1 MTGRAARTV
10 TAIATEQDTGE
21 AGAQLDISLRLI
33 AALESLDGAVR
44 GRGRDLIPWEDCHP
58 VDLFPLASSSA
69 VPLIDERW
77 QPRQGWTWQVLL
89 LTVTFGAGA
98 TSAVVYTTAD
108 ASGLIP
114 SNSRKS
120 FLPDT
125 ANMATWEPKGLLLG
139 PGSQLSWLSAGGGI
153 TVSGLAVEVR
163 THLLPLYL
171 M

>member
-1 MTGRAARTV
+1 MTT
-10 TAIATEQDTGE
+10 TAVEPD
-21 AGAQLDISLRLI
+21 AGGAGVDIGLRLI
-33 AALESLDGAVR
+33 ASVESLDGAVR
-44 GRGRDLIPWEDCHP
+44 RLQAGRDLIPWEDCHP
-58 VDLFPLASSSA
+58 VDLFPLASAGA

-77 QPRQGWTWQVLL
+77 QPRQGFTWQVLL
-89 LTVTFGAGA
+89 LTVSFGAGA

-125 ANMATWEPKGLLLG
+125 AGMAVWEPKGLLLG

-153 TVSGLAVEVR
+153 TVSGQAVEVR